1 MKINVTKNG
10 NKNYKKQ
17 TNRLL
22 VITRNMNNE
31 KRKQFLK
38 KTLTVI
44 IKKN

>member
-22 VITRNMNNE
+22 VITRKMNNE
-31 KRKQFLK
+31 NENSF
-38 KTLTVI
+38 
-44 IKKN
+44 